1 MIVPATAYFGFS
13 YEVQTL
19 QYKEAAELPRKQGLV
34 LGSVML
40 VIMIA
45 VTFDAVTELPW
56 FQYYYYIIFPGILII
71 EYFLKTFLLKFFEN
85 ELMTLP
91 ARLGIKVTIFIILLN
106 CYKFHLLL
114 LLSLMLNLWQ
124 FFYSGFVEKY
134 NYPYVFEY
142 IRKSIE
148 KRDVFESSAKKHFM
162 TYAVSELCERS
173 LNLLLS
179 FIAPVITLFVCVCYD
194 LYSFNLSKTFFWYFL
209 IFEGFLLCA
218 EPFKLV
224 FINFVRILRDSNYC
238 ATGVFELASLNYKQ
252 RIFK

>member
-13 YEVQTL
+13 YEVQIL

-162 TYAVSELCERS
+162 TYAVSELCER
-173 LNLLLS
+173 
-179 FIAPVITLFVCVCYD
+179 
-194 LYSFNLSKTFFWYFL
+194 
-209 IFEGFLLCA
+209 
-218 EPFKLV
+218 
-224 FINFVRILRDSNYC
+224 
-238 ATGVFELASLNYKQ
+238 
-252 RIFK
+252 